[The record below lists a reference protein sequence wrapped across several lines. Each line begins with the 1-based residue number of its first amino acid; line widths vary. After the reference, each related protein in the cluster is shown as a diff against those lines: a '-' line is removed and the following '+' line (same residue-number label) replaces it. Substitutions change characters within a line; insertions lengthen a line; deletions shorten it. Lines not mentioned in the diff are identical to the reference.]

1 MPQRRELLQHLEVR
15 GRASFGL
22 LERRQLELL
31 EQDVTQLRRGVDVEV
46 RTGGAIDG
54 LLQLPQLP
62 RELTGDL
69 PQHLPVHQHAVP
81 LHIHEHGDERHLNGV
96 EQPEELVI
104 LELRPEGVSQPQHDL
119 AGGAAV
125 ARRHG
130 HGHLRER
137 LLPPP
142 PPPPPPPAPPPR
154 HRPPARP
161 LPSRP
166 PLPPAPPPPDGPPPR
181 PPRVAGWEGCPPCP
195 AGIARR
201 AALGQSPAAAEPARA
216 ATGNGT

>member
-1 MPQRRELLQHLEVR
+1 RRR
-15 GRASFGL
+15 
-22 LERRQLELL
+22 
-31 EQDVTQLRRGVDVEV
+31 VDVEV

-81 LHIHEHGDERHLNGV
+81 LHIHEHGDERHLDRV

-104 LELRPEGVSQPQHDL
+104 LELRPEGVSEPQHDL

-130 HGHLRER
+130 HRHLRER

-142 PPPPPPPAPPPR
+142 PPPPPPPAP
-154 HRPPARP
+154 RPCPG
-161 LPSRP
+161 P
-166 PLPPAPPPPDGPPPR
+166 PLHLPPPPPPPG
-181 PPRVAGWEGCPPCP
+181 PAGGDAPRV
-195 AGIARR
+195 
-201 AALGQSPAAAEPARA
+201 EPR
-216 ATGNGT
+216 